1 METAFIDLTCEGGE
15 VMKNAKYLIGAA
27 LSLFFL
33 LATHAAAA
41 TLNAEPEPI
50 DLDLKRTAVVVI
62 DMQNAFVSKGGMFDL
77 RGFDVTPTLKIVEPI
92 RKICE
97 AARANGIKVVHLA
110 HVLSPDLHEVGPESS
125 FWYKSVKIYRED
137 PRWKEKFLIRGTW
150 GSEIVEELK
159 PKPGDI
165 YVEKPR
171 FSAFFGTNLDVI
183 LKTYN
188 IKNLL
193 FVGCATNICVEASI
207 RDAGQLGYW
216 PVLIKDAATNNGP
229 PFMQEATIFN
239 TKLTYGWV
247 TDSEKLFKAV
257 K

>member
-1 METAFIDLTCEGGE
+1 M
-15 VMKNAKYLIGAA
+15 MKNLGYLIVAA
-27 LSLFFL
+27 FVLFFWL
-33 LATHAAAA
+33 TSFAAAA
-41 TLNAEPEPI
+41 SLNAEPEAI

-77 RGFDVTPTLKIVEPI
+77 RGFDVTPTQKIVEPI
-92 RKICE
+92 KKICD
-97 AARANGIKVVHLA
+97 AGRAKGIKIVHLA
-110 HVLSPDLHEVGPESS
+110 HVLSPDLREVGPDSS

-137 PRWKEKFLIRGTW
+137 PRWKDKFLIRGTW
-150 GSEIVEELK
+150 GSEIVDALK
-159 PKPGDI
+159 PQPGDI

-183 LKTYN
+183 LKTCN
-188 IKNLL
+188 IKHLL

-207 RDAGQLGYW
+207 RDAGQLGYF

-239 TKLTYGWV
+239 TKLAYGWV
-247 TDSEKLFKAV
+247 TDSENLSKAL

>member
-1 METAFIDLTCEGGE
+1 
-15 VMKNAKYLIGAA
+15 
-27 LSLFFL
+27 
-33 LATHAAAA
+33 
-41 TLNAEPEPI
+41 
-50 DLDLKRTAVVVI
+50 VVVI

-77 RGFDVTPTLKIVEPI
+77 RGFDVTPTQKIVEPI
-92 RKICE
+92 KKICD
-97 AARANGIKVVHLA
+97 AARAKGVKVVHLA
-110 HVLSPDLHEVGPESS
+110 HVLSPDLREVGPESS
-125 FWYKSVKIYRED
+125 FWYKSVKIFRED

-150 GSEIVEELK
+150 GSEIVDQLK
-159 PKPGDI
+159 PQPGDI

-207 RDAGQLGYW
+207 RDAGQLGYF
-216 PVLIKDAATNNGP
+216 PVLVKDAATNNGP

-247 TDSEKLFKAV
+247 TDSENFFKAL